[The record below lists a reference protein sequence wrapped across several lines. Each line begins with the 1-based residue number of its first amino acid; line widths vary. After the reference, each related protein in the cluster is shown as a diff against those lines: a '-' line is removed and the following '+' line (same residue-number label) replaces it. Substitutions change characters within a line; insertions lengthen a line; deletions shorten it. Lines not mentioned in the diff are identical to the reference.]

1 MSVMKYI
8 VIEGKRIAWRDLLK
22 LRREQRRQA
31 RSAQLTL
38 FELKEDARPQAE
50 RTASGRYQEP
60 SLFTLLD

>member
-1 MSVMKYI
+1 MSAPKFI

-38 FELKEDARPQAE
+38 FELKEDARPHAE
-50 RTASGRYQEP
+50 RTASGRYHEP